1 MQSLYQE
8 RKEQVVE
15 DAESKVGTGD
25 SKVQGQGESGASAQG
40 FSPRDGTGIGS
51 GAGAVAGGNNRGPL
65 LVIRGEALPRSW
77 IADTESTFLS
87 SIPVS
92 HIPLYNP
99 LYKPSS
105 IQRACGVGVS
115 ACLTSGVDSELGRQV
130 GKGRTGRAGR
140 RLWEVKG
147 GLHDFLNASMDSGA
161 ELGRG
166 TPFLTLS
173 PGIVPTDKRLSKGGG
188 GGGGGGGSGP
198 YAEVPYTVLRVQVE
212 VDVEAEVEVMSGGE
226 SDSTSA
232 IPKAVDAAA
241 VGGITVPVTVSG
253 DADGDAVC
261 GMKRKNPMSVEG
273 STVRLSL
280 PKGSALGA
288 LCPRD
293 TPTPTPAP
301 TPVTTRT
308 STPVP
313 VPDLIP
319 ILGPSSADIAP
330 ENKNMINDS
339 GEFFV
344 FGGIAVIPYMD
355 MMSCLSVDNLN
366 GNEE

>member
-8 RKEQVVE
+8 RKEEVVE
-15 DAESKVGTGD
+15 DAESKQGNGD
-25 SKVQGQGESGASAQG
+25 RKVQGQGESAVSAQG
-40 FSPRDGTGIGS
+40 FSPRDVTGIG
-51 GAGAVAGGNNRGPL
+51 AVAVAGGHNRGPL

-92 HIPLYNP
+92 HIPLYNS

-115 ACLTSGVDSELGRQV
+115 ACLTSGVDSDLGRQM

-188 GGGGGGGSGP
+188 GGGGGLGP

-212 VDVEAEVEVMSGGE
+212 VDVEAEVEVMAGDE

-232 IPKAVDAAA
+232 ISMAVDAAA

-301 TPVTTRT
+301 TPVITRT

-330 ENKNMINDS
+330 ENKNLIDDS

-344 FGGIAVIPYMD
+344 FGGIAVIPYTD